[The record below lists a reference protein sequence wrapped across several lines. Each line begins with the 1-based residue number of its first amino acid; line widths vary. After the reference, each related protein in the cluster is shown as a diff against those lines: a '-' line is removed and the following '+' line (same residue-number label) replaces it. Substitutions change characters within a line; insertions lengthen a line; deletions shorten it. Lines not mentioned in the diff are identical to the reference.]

1 MGPSLSDGSNKER
14 MRWPQELHDR
24 FEEAVI
30 QLGGPD
36 RATPKGILRAMGIPG
51 LIIYHVK
58 SHLQVQKCLKLK
70 IEAQGRFLG
79 RIVEENQNG
88 NPKYTKSSSPVS
100 FPSLCDSESN
110 AKEFETDSE
119 GGKAEIQSEEDFQAL
134 KILRTE
140 NLVFCLGG
148 INWNLSIQ
156 FLTIKTWFFK
166 EIQNFHIHLM
176 MSTSHGTFWPPVHHL

>member
-1 MGPSLSDGSNKER
+1 
-14 MRWPQELHDR
+14 MRWPHELHDR
-24 FEEAVI
+24 FEEAVN

-36 RATPKGILRAMGIPG
+36 RATPNGILRAMGIPE
-51 LIIYHVK
+51 LTIYHVK

-88 NPKYTKSSSPVS
+88 NPKYTKSSSQVS

-134 KILRTE
+134 KRLRTE
-140 NLVFCLGG
+140 NHVFLPSRYQLEPLNLVPY
-148 INWNLSIQ
+148 N
-156 FLTIKTWFFK
+156 
-166 EIQNFHIHLM
+166 QNMVLQRDSKF
-176 MSTSHGTFWPPVHHL
+176 SHPSHVDFA